1 MFNSS
6 SAPGTGPPRQ
16 CPSLVTS
23 DGCSW
28 CQATKQQWSLIL
40 DCHLY
45 LRTNW
50 RVLCFYPPALPR
62 CFAVGEEG
70 GERCGSSAGQG
81 GRGQAPSAR
90 TPRLRHRPVL
100 SPLPGSCGRFPS
112 PAPAAT
118 LARALVI
125 SPLDHGNTPPPAPS
139 GTPCL
144 RMVAPAWFQTPQLRE
159 RPYSLAT
166 SRSRA
171 CMGAWDIGEASRLGG
186 DCGQPVSSRPAG
198 RARLCCLLRYGG
210 GLAGLSPLAMCERK
224 T

>member
-1 MFNSS
+1 MVSDTGLPFVSENQPEGSLLL
-6 SAPGTGPPRQ
+6 SA
-16 CPSLVTS
+16 
-23 DGCSW
+23 CSP
-28 CQATKQQWSLIL
+28 T
-40 DCHLY
+40 
-45 LRTNW
+45 
-50 RVLCFYPPALPR
+50 VLC
-62 CFAVGEEG
+62 G
-70 GERCGSSAGQG
+70 GG
-81 GRGQAPSAR
+81 GRGRTLREQRRAGWAWPSTECPHPTSEASACPLPSAWELW
-90 TPRLRHRPVL
+90 PLPIAGACCHPGPSPCHL
-100 SPLPGSCGRFPS
+100 SPGPWQY
-112 PAPAAT
+112 
-118 LARALVI
+118 
-125 SPLDHGNTPPPAPS
+125 PPPAPS